1 MKKTQFDDKVTVI
14 DNAIDTDFLTELSDG
29 YSSLED
35 SYRRNA
41 VGLGPRGMANID
53 KIKNVTP
60 PGEYQKRLIA
70 NTNAN
75 PNSQFY
81 KREYPDMPK
90 TRSAESIAREQ
101 TRDIVYVDRTNNIN
115 AGIPPKQVHQNI
127 KEANLDSVRMN
138 DFNVPQPVPILP
150 QQAPMMKNNMN
161 TNVDKSVPTQGYRYR
176 GLDRASSCSCV
187 DVMNHNRMCPVCQR
201 YQSYERNM
209 YMVIIIMILVISSML
224 VFFLMKENKNLKNLL
239 KK

>member
-35 SYRRNA
+35 SYRRNGI
-41 VGLGPRGMANID
+41 GLGPRGMANID

-60 PGEYQKRLIA
+60 SAEYQKRLIA

-90 TRSAESIAREQ
+90 TMSAENISRDQ

-115 AGIPPKQVHQNI
+115 AGIPPIQMNQNI
-127 KEANLDSVRMN
+127 KEANLDSVKMN
-138 DFNVPQPVPILP
+138 DFKVSQPVPILP
-150 QQAPMMKNNMN
+150 QQSPMLKNNA
-161 TNVDKSVPTQGYRYR
+161 DKSVPTQGHRYR
-176 GLDRASSCSCV
+176 SLDRYSCSCV

-201 YQSYERNM
+201 YQNYEKNM
-209 YMVIIIMILVISSML
+209 YMVIIIMILVISSIII
-224 VFFLMKENKNLKNLL
+224 FFLMKENKNLKNLL